1 MEFTGRLAAFPASN
15 LLQWALTERVT
26 GTLVVRRSQ
35 REKRI
40 GFRAGKI
47 LDCRSNQAAECYGQ
61 HLVAHG
67 FLDGEGLARA
77 LTHCRAKRIPLGES
91 LRDLEL
97 LDEATLHVTLAQSI
111 QESVQDLFFWK
122 QGLFYFQEGAPPAS
136 RLEVELE
143 TTELLLEGTQWIDE
157 QERIRRVLVDDSV
170 VVRPGP
176 GVDPGSE
183 ALELTAFERRIV
195 EGATPEAALHD
206 LWMKTGGV
214 HFPFLSAC
222 SRLVAIRALEIA
234 RSGIQNPTLS
244 REIDLRELM
253 LSLQDQDEV
262 VVGAESAIV
271 PLETIES
278 LVPAWIRKPPERE
291 LEALPVNERAFLNG
305 FDGRTTLRRLLSQG
319 SEVRSNQIEVL
330 LVELRKRNVLLLP
343 ASLEDV
349 DRRLDGDSALK
360 RLVRKLKS

>member
-1 MEFTGRLAAFPASN
+1 MEFTGRLAVFPASN

-40 GFRAGKI
+40 GFRLGKI
-47 LDCRSNQAAECYGQ
+47 LDCRSNQVVEYYGQ

-67 FLDGEGLARA
+67 FLDGEGLAKA
-77 LTHCRAKRIPLGES
+77 LAHCRLRRIPLGEA
-91 LRDLEL
+91 LGDLKL
-97 LDEATLHVTLAQSI
+97 LDEATIRVTLARAI

-122 QGLFYFQEGAPPAS
+122 QGLFYFQEGAPPES

-157 QERIRRVLVDDSV
+157 QARIRGVLVDDGV

-176 GVDPGSE
+176 GPEPGGSE
-183 ALELTAFERRIV
+183 MTAFERRIV
-195 EGATPEAALHD
+195 EGAAPEAALRD
-206 LWMKTGGV
+206 LYLKTGGV

-222 SRLVAIRALEIA
+222 FRLVATRALEIS
-234 RSGIQNPTLS
+234 RSALESPVLS

-253 LSLQDQDEV
+253 LSLHAEDEV
-262 VVGAESAIV
+262 VVGAGSAIF
-271 PLETIES
+271 PLEAIES
-278 LVPAWIRKPPERE
+278 LVPAWIRKPSERE
-291 LEALPVNERAFLNG
+291 LEALPVRERAFLNG
-305 FDGRTTLRRLLSQG
+305 FDGRTTLRRLLSPG
-319 SEVRSNQIEVL
+319 TEDRADQIEVL
-330 LVELRKRNVLLLP
+330 LVELKKRNVLLLP

-349 DRRLDGDSALK
+349 DRRIENNSTLR
-360 RLVRKLKS
+360 RLVRKLKN